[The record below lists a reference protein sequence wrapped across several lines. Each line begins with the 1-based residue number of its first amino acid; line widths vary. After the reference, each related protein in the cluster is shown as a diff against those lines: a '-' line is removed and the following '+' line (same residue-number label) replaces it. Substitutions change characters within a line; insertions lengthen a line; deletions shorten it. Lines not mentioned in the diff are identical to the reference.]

1 MLKINSVFLKLDS
14 WNEFF
19 DGIGIDLPDNTTIRI
34 KGQQYSHF
42 IDVFVEGYE
51 FVPGGV
57 FGKNTRR
64 KVRILHSLEGYAE
77 TDFDLTLTL
86 KQFVETLKKEADE
99 AKRFYGVEHID
110 EVRIYYDQIPDNVF
124 VQSIVVERKVVG
136 DQKIVLNT
144 DGRCRVVLD

>member
-1 MLKINSVFLKLDS
+1 MLKINSVFLNLDS

-19 DGIGIDLPDNTTIRI
+19 GGLGIDFSDNTTIRI
-34 KGQQYSHF
+34 KSHQYSHF
-42 IDVFVEGYE
+42 IDVFIESVEHN
-51 FVPGGV
+51 PDGV

-64 KVRILHSLEGYAE
+64 KLRILHSLEGYAE

-99 AKRFYGVEHID
+99 AKRFYGVENIN
-110 EVRIYYDQIPDNVF
+110 EVRIYCDLNSDNVF
-124 VQSIVVERKVVG
+124 VQSIVVERKVVV
-136 DQKIVLNT
+136 DQKIALNA